1 MKRAFT
7 RNPSTWISRLLI
19 LTMVLALLVGTFAG
33 CRKQEADPSDEPDTP
48 PGLLTDESKDPTD
61 GQTEPEGE
69 TDPTGTEPVVIQD
82 NIATITAEQVSVRAA
97 PSSESTVIGTLVKGD
112 KVEIVDQQ
120 TLLGVTWG
128 KLADKKGW
136 IPMDMIDL
144 PGGFVAPTEPEEPDE
159 TSPDETKPEETK
171 PDETKPADNKDDN
184 KTNNKGNGNT
194 TVVARGIVTASELNI
209 RSKAGVDGDR
219 VGSLTAGA
227 RVEILEKSGGWG
239 RIDKGWISLDYVYQ
253 DGTTGKNTAKGV
265 VTGNQLNVRSGPG
278 TNYGR
283 VSSLNTG
290 DRVNILEQFTIGGTK
305 WGCIDKGWISLDYV
319 YIDGTTG
326 ENSGTGTVT
335 GNDLNIRTGPGTT
348 YGTNGS
354 LNKGDTVK
362 ILTQIKV
369 GNTIW
374 GCIDKGWISMDYVEM
389 D

>member
-1 MKRAFT
+1 MKRAFKK
-7 RNPSTWISRLLI
+7 NPSDRIGKLLI
-19 LTMVLALLVGTFAG
+19 LTMVLTLLVGTFAG
-33 CRKQEADPSDEPDTP
+33 CMGKEAEETDPQTP
-48 PGLLTDESKDPTD
+48 PGLLTDESTAPSE
-61 GQTEPEGE
+61 TEPVDE
-69 TDPTGTEPVVIQD
+69 TEPTGTEPPADAPV
-82 NIATITAEQVSVRAA
+82 NIATVKEEQVNIRTA
-97 PSSESTVIGTLVKGD
+97 PSAESTVIGSLVKGD
-112 KVEIVDQQ
+112 QVEIVDEQ
-120 TLLGVTWG
+120 TLMGMSWG
-128 KLADKKGW
+128 KILEPETGW

-335 GNDLNIRTGPGTT
+335 GDQLNIRTGPGTT

-369 GNTIW
+369 GNTVW

>member
-1 MKRAFT
+1 MKRAFKK
-7 RNPSTWISRLLI
+7 NPSDRIGKLLI
-19 LTMVLALLVGTFAG
+19 LTMVLTLLVGTFAG
-33 CRKQEADPSDEPDTP
+33 CMGKEAEETDPQTP
-48 PGLLTDESKDPTD
+48 PGLLTDESTDPSE
-61 GQTEPEGE
+61 TEPVDE
-69 TDPTGTEPVVIQD
+69 TEPTGTEPPADAPV
-82 NIATITAEQVSVRAA
+82 NIATVKEEQVNIRTA
-97 PSSESTVIGTLVKGD
+97 PSAESTVIGSLVKGD
-112 KVEIVDQQ
+112 QVEIVDEE
-120 TLLGVTWG
+120 TLMGMSWG
-128 KLADKKGW
+128 KILEPETGW

-144 PGGFVAPTEPEEPDE
+144 PGGFVAPTEPEDPDE

-335 GNDLNIRTGPGTT
+335 GDQLNIRTGPGTT

-369 GNTIW
+369 GNTVW

>member
-1 MKRAFT
+1 MKRAFKK
-7 RNPSTWISRLLI
+7 NPSDRIRKLLI
-19 LTMVLALLVGTFAG
+19 LTMVLTLLVGTFAG
-33 CRKQEADPSDEPDTP
+33 CMGKEAEETDPQTP
-48 PGLLTDESKDPTD
+48 PGLLTDESTDPSE
-61 GQTEPEGE
+61 TEPVDE
-69 TDPTGTEPVVIQD
+69 TEPTGTEPPADAPV
-82 NIATITAEQVSVRAA
+82 NIATVNEEQVNIRTA
-97 PSSESTVIGTLVKGD
+97 PSAESTVIGSLVKGD
-112 KVEIVDQQ
+112 QVEIVDEQ
-120 TLLGVTWG
+120 TLMGMSWG
-128 KLADKKGW
+128 KILEPETGW

-159 TSPDETKPEETK
+159 TTPDETKPEETK
-171 PDETKPADNKDDN
+171 PEETKPND
-184 KTNNKGNGNT
+184 TQGNGND
-194 TVVARGIVTASELNI
+194 TVIVKGIVTASELNI
-209 RSKAGVDGDR
+209 RDSASTDGNR
-219 VGSLTAGA
+219 VGAYTTGA
-227 RVEILEKSGGWG
+227 RVEILEKKDGWG
-239 RIDKGWISLDYVYQ
+239 RTDKGWISLTYVYQ
-253 DGTTGKNTAKGV
+253 DGTVGKNTAKGV
-265 VTGNQLNVRSGPG
+265 VIGNQLNVRSGPG

-283 VSSLNTG
+283 VASLNTG

-335 GNDLNIRTGPGTT
+335 GDGLNIRTGPGTT

>member
-1 MKRAFT
+1 MKRAFKK
-7 RNPSTWISRLLI
+7 NPSDRIGKLLI
-19 LTMVLALLVGTFAG
+19 LTMVLTLLVGTFAG
-33 CRKQEADPSDEPDTP
+33 CMGKEAEETDPQTP
-48 PGLLTDESKDPTD
+48 PGLLTDESTDPSE
-61 GQTEPEGE
+61 TEPVDE
-69 TDPTGTEPVVIQD
+69 TEPTGTEPPADAPV
-82 NIATITAEQVSVRAA
+82 NIATVKEEQVNIRTA
-97 PSSESTVIGTLVKGD
+97 PSAESTVIGSLVKGD
-112 KVEIVDQQ
+112 QVEIVDEE
-120 TLLGVTWG
+120 TLMGMSWG
-128 KLADKKGW
+128 KILEPETGW

-335 GNDLNIRTGPGTT
+335 GDQLNIRTGPGTT

-369 GNTIW
+369 GNTVW

>member
-1 MKRAFT
+1 MKRAFKK
-7 RNPSTWISRLLI
+7 NPSDRIRKLLI
-19 LTMVLALLVGTFAG
+19 LTMVLTLLVGTFAG
-33 CRKQEADPSDEPDTP
+33 CMGKEAEETDPQTP
-48 PGLLTDESKDPTD
+48 PGLLTDESTDPSE
-61 GQTEPEGE
+61 TEPVDE
-69 TDPTGTEPVVIQD
+69 TEPTGTEPPADAPV
-82 NIATITAEQVSVRAA
+82 NIATVNEEQVNIRTA
-97 PSSESTVIGTLVKGD
+97 PSAESTVIGSLVKGD
-112 KVEIVDQQ
+112 QVEIVDEQ
-120 TLLGVTWG
+120 TLMGMSWG
-128 KLADKKGW
+128 KILEPETGW

-159 TSPDETKPEETK
+159 TTPEETKPEETK
-171 PDETKPADNKDDN
+171 PEETKPND
-184 KTNNKGNGNT
+184 TQGNGND
-194 TVVARGIVTASELNI
+194 TVIVKGIVTASELNI
-209 RSKAGVDGDR
+209 RDSASTDGNR
-219 VGSLTAGA
+219 VGAYTTGA
-227 RVEILEKSGGWG
+227 RVEILEKKDGWG
-239 RIDKGWISLDYVYQ
+239 RTDKGWISLTYVYQ
-253 DGTTGKNTAKGV
+253 DGTVGKNTAKGV
-265 VTGNQLNVRSGPG
+265 VIGNQLNVRSGPG

-283 VSSLNTG
+283 VASLNTG

-335 GNDLNIRTGPGTT
+335 GDQLNIRTGPGTT

-369 GNTIW
+369 GNTVW

>member
-1 MKRAFT
+1 MKRAFKK
-7 RNPSTWISRLLI
+7 NPSDRIRKLLI
-19 LTMVLALLVGTFAG
+19 LTMVLTLLVGTFAG
-33 CRKQEADPSDEPDTP
+33 CMGKEAEETDPQTP
-48 PGLLTDESKDPTD
+48 PGLLTDESTDPSE
-61 GQTEPEGE
+61 TEPVDE
-69 TDPTGTEPVVIQD
+69 TEPTGTEPPADAPV
-82 NIATITAEQVSVRAA
+82 NIATVKEEQVNIRTA
-97 PSSESTVIGTLVKGD
+97 PSAESTVIGSLVKGD
-112 KVEIVDQQ
+112 QVEIVDEE
-120 TLLGVTWG
+120 TLMGMSWG
-128 KLADKKGW
+128 KILEPETGW

-144 PGGFVAPTEPEEPDE
+144 PGGFVAPTEPEESDE

-305 WGCIDKGWISLDYV
+305 WGCIDKGWICLDYV

>member
-1 MKRAFT
+1 MKRAFKK
-7 RNPSTWISRLLI
+7 NPSDRIRKLLI
-19 LTMVLALLVGTFAG
+19 LTMVLTLLVGTFAG
-33 CRKQEADPSDEPDTP
+33 CMGKEAEETDPQTP
-48 PGLLTDESKDPTD
+48 PGLLTDESTDPSE
-61 GQTEPEGE
+61 TEPVDE
-69 TDPTGTEPVVIQD
+69 TEPTGTEPPADAPV
-82 NIATITAEQVSVRAA
+82 NIATVKEEQVNIRTA
-97 PSSESTVIGTLVKGD
+97 PSAESTVIGSLVKGD
-112 KVEIVDQQ
+112 QVEIVDEE
-120 TLLGVTWG
+120 TLMGMSWG
-128 KLADKKGW
+128 KILEPETGW

-305 WGCIDKGWISLDYV
+305 WGCIDKGWICLDYV

>member
-1 MKRAFT
+1 MKRAFKK
-7 RNPSTWISRLLI
+7 NPSDRIGKLLI
-19 LTMVLALLVGTFAG
+19 LTMVLTLLVGTFAG
-33 CRKQEADPSDEPDTP
+33 CMGKEAEETDPQTP
-48 PGLLTDESKDPTD
+48 PGLLTDESTDPSE
-61 GQTEPEGE
+61 TEPVDE
-69 TDPTGTEPVVIQD
+69 TEPTGTEPPADAPV
-82 NIATITAEQVSVRAA
+82 NIATVKEEQVNIRTA
-97 PSSESTVIGTLVKGD
+97 PSAESTVIGSLVKGD
-112 KVEIVDQQ
+112 QVEIVDEE
-120 TLLGVTWG
+120 TLMGMSWG
-128 KLADKKGW
+128 KILEPETGW

-144 PGGFVAPTEPEEPDE
+144 PGGFVAPTEPEDPDE

-369 GNTIW
+369 GNTVW